1 MRIRFIWTGKTK
13 DERMRGLIDEYLKRL
28 ARFVRCEV
36 TELRESR
43 AGKDRA
49 GIEKDGRRISDG
61 LHSGAL
67 TVLLDEG
74 GREWSSVELAKEL
87 QRWEGSGA
95 KEVEIIIGGPSG
107 VSAAVAAQAK
117 VRWSLSR
124 LTLTHEMAR
133 VIAIEQIYRAYTI
146 VNGLPYQK

>member
-13 DERMRGLIDEYLKRL
+13 DARLRGLIEEYLQRL
-28 ARFVRCEV
+28 SHFVRCEIV
-36 TELRESR
+36 ELRESP
-43 AGKDRA
+43 AGKDGS
-49 GIEKDGRRISDG
+49 GIEKDGKRISDG

-67 TVLLDEG
+67 TVLLDERG
-74 GREWSSVELAKEL
+74 HEWTSPELAAEL
-87 QRWEGSGA
+87 QRWEQSGA
-95 KEVEIIIGGPSG
+95 KEVAIIIGGPKG
-107 VSAAVAAQAK
+107 VSRSVAAQAK
-117 VRWSLSR
+117 VKWSLSR

>member
-28 ARFVRCEV
+28 GRFVRCEV

-61 LHSGAL
+61 LHTGAL

-74 GREWSSVELAKEL
+74 GHEWSSVELAKEL
-87 QRWEGSGA
+87 QRWERSGA
-95 KEVEIIIGGPSG
+95 KEVEIVIGGPNG
-107 VSAAVAAQAK
+107 VSAAVAEQAK
-117 VRWSLSR
+117 VRWSLTR
-124 LTLTHEMAR
+124 LTLTHELAR